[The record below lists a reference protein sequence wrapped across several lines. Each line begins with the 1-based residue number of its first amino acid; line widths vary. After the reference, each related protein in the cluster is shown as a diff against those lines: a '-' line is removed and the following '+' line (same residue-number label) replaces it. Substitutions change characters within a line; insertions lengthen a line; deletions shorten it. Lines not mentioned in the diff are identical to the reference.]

1 MKGGDNMASSML
13 TENSL
18 VLRYQTGVTEGG
30 KDVFKQQSFKNI
42 SPLATEE
49 NLLDLSDLVNEVID
63 YSVSTIKKEQT
74 FILARD

>member
-1 MKGGDNMASSML
+1 MASSML

-18 VLRYQTGVTEGG
+18 VLRYQTGVTGEG
-30 KDVFKQQSFKNI
+30 KEVFKQQSFKNI
-42 SPLATEE
+42 STLATEE

-74 FILARD
+74 FILSRD